1 MPFKAFVWSLELE
14 RYKFMYFKLEELRE
28 HLNSLIMKNK
38 RA

>member
-14 RYKFMYFKLEELRE
+14 RYKFMYFKLEELRK
-28 HLNSLIMKNK
+28 HLNSLRIKNK

>member
-14 RYKFMYFKLEELRE
+14 RYEFMYFKLRELRE
-28 HLNSLIMKNK
+28 RLNSLRMENK